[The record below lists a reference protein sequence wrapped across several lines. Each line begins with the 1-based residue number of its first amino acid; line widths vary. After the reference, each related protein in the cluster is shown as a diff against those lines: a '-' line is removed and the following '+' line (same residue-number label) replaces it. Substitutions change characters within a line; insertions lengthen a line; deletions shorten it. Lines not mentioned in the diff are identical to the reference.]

1 METLKEI
8 LERLKEQVRAEI
20 QNCRHIEEEELL
32 AWIDRAIEEEAG
44 RRYLPLKSR
53 MELGRRLYDAFRRLD
68 ILQEL
73 VDDPEVTEIM
83 VNGKDHIFVERRGV
97 IRRWEQGFDRVEQ
110 LEDMIQQ
117 IVSRINR
124 SVNVAN
130 PIADAR
136 LPDGSRV
143 HVVLPPVA
151 LDGPV
156 VTIRKFPEPI
166 TAERLIV
173 LGSLSKEAADFLERL
188 VKAGYNLFISGGTG
202 SGKTSFLNAMSGF
215 IPETERVITIEDSAE
230 LQIRQIPN
238 LVRLETRNANG
249 EGEGAIEISDL
260 IRASLRMRPDRII
273 VGEVRGKECLDMLQA
288 LNTGHA
294 GSLSTGHGNS
304 PKDMLSRLETMT
316 LMGAD
321 IPLAAVRS
329 QIASAIDI
337 LVHLGRLRDRSRKVL
352 EIVEIGDYI
361 DGEILLNPLFR
372 FVEDSGEE
380 KEGDAV
386 GKEECGGCKGSA
398 GSGGGKKAGNRADT
412 PGGGCPGTEYSP
424 RKDKVNGSLR
434 RVGCL
439 WAVEKLRSA
448 GYPV

>member
-1 METLKEI
+1 MEKNMENREI
-8 LERLKEQVRAEI
+8 LDRIKGEI
-20 QNCRHIEEEELL
+20 REELQSRSQVEDEEL
-32 AWIDRAIEEEAG
+32 YECIDQAIAREASC
-44 RRYLPLKSR
+44 RYLPLR
-53 MELGRRLYDAFRRLD
+53 QRLELKNRLFDAFRRLD

-83 VNGKDHIFVERRGV
+83 VNGRDNIFLEKKGRLQ
-97 IRRWEQGFDRVEQ
+97 RWERGFDETEQ

-124 SVNVAN
+124 AVNVAH

-136 LPDGSRV
+136 LEDGSRV

-166 TAERLIV
+166 TAEKLIAM
-173 LGSLSKEAADFLERL
+173 GSLSAEASEFLERL
-188 VKAGYNLFISGGTG
+188 VKSGYNLFISGGTG
-202 SGKTSFLNAMSGF
+202 SGKTTFLNAMSGF

-238 LVRLETRNANG
+238 LVRLETRNANT

-260 IRASLRMRPDRII
+260 IRASLRMRPDRIL

-288 LNTGHA
+288 LNTGHS

-304 PKDMLSRLETMT
+304 PRDMLTRLETMT
-316 LMGAD
+316 LMAAD
-321 IPLAAVRS
+321 LPLAAVRS

-337 LVHLGRLRDRSRKVL
+337 LVHLGRLRDKSRRVL
-352 EIVEIGDYI
+352 EIVEVGAYV
-361 DGEILLNPLFR
+361 DGEIQLNPLYR
-372 FVEDSGEE
+372 FVEEAGDKSGL
-380 KEGDAV
+380 KEAGD
-386 GKEECGGCKGSA
+386 
-398 GSGGGKKAGNRADT
+398 GGKKIPEEGARKNGKQS
-412 PGGGCPGTEYSP
+412 GGE
-424 RKDKVNGSLR
+424 KNGFGREDRVRGRLV
-434 RVGCL
+434 RVGEL
-439 WAVEKLRSA
+439 QAVEKLRSA